1 MLALTGGAQIKPVA
15 TVTPVDQPQYNV
27 VQPESPTNQF
37 L

>member
-1 MLALTGGAQIKPVA
+1 MMALTGGTIVNPA
-15 TVTPVDQPQYNV
+15 TTVDQPQYNV